1 MDNQLFDRL
10 TTSMQQMNEIAAGKL
25 EPSRINEVTPS
36 PVAAAP
42 DNSSEQDADK

>member
-10 TTSMQQMNEIAAGKL
+10 TTSMQQMNEIDASCL
-25 EPSRINEVTPS
+25 ESSRITEVPPS
-36 PVAAAP
+36 PPTAAP